1 LQRLQAQRDRLDDL
15 RTFALPLISR
25 LDSLPAV
32 ANWGTWLDALEA
44 LATHALRHP
53 DSVLAVLAELRPM
66 MEIGSVTL
74 DVVREVLAHRLTLLR
89 TEPTERRYGK
99 VFVGTIAEAAG
110 LSFESVFLPGLGEDI
125 FPKHAFEDP
134 LLLDEIRQT
143 VSSDLAVQDI

>member
-1 LQRLQAQRDRLDDL
+1 RAPHAWERLLVDAAVIGGRDRWERRLLGLDRELQKQMEEVASEDEARLQRLQAQRDRLDDL

-25 LDSLPAV
+25 LDSLPTV

-74 DVVREVLAHRLTLLR
+74 DVVREVLTHRLTLLR

-99 VFVGTIAEAAG
+99 VFVGTI
-110 LSFESVFLPGLGEDI
+110 
-125 FPKHAFEDP
+125 
-134 LLLDEIRQT
+134 
-143 VSSDLAVQDI
+143 